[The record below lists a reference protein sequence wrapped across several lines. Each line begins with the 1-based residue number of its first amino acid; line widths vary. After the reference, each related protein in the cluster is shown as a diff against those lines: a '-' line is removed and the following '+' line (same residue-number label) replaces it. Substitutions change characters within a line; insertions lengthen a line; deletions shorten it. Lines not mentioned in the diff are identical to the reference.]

1 MSIGRWGYMKL
12 LQNKVVF
19 ITEADNPSGRALITR
34 LASEGAR
41 FLLNSASNGQAIQS
55 ELERCQS
62 EGASALVIQ
71 INACKSSEVNEALSQ
86 AAEQLGTV
94 DVLIHNNNLV
104 EPGSVA
110 YGDEE
115 WFKRI
120 LNANAKSAFI
130 CTQAVGKQMVS
141 KNYGKVVYISSIHAE
156 KPTGSSFAYS
166 ASKGAVKMLSREAA
180 LKLGRH
186 GVTVNTIEFGPVEG
200 DNEVFHSEISS
211 LYEDYTYKVPDAVL
225 GTHED
230 LAELALFLS
239 TDQSRYMNG
248 ADIRLDGGF
257 LMHYLDLRMK
267 KPAAP

>member
-34 LASEGAR
+34 LASEGAH
-41 FLLNSASNGQAIQS
+41 FILNSASGGRDIQA
-55 ELERCQS
+55 ELQHTKT
-62 EGASALVIQ
+62 EGSKTVVIQ
-71 INACKSSEVNEALSQ
+71 IDPCKSLEVTEALEQ
-86 AAEQLGTV
+86 AAAQLGTV

-104 EPGSVA
+104 EPGTVEH
-110 YGDEE
+110 GDEE
-115 WFKRI
+115 WFRRV

-130 CTQAVGKQMVS
+130 CTQAAGKQMAG
-141 KNYGKVVYISSIHAE
+141 KNYGKIVYVSSIHAE

-166 ASKGAVKMLSREAA
+166 ASKGAVKMLAREAA

-200 DNEVFHSEISS
+200 DNEVFKSEISS
-211 LYEDYTYKVPDAVL
+211 LYEDYEYKVPDAVL

-239 TDQSRYMNG
+239 TDQSRYING
-248 ADIRLDGGF
+248 ADIRMDGGF
-257 LMHYLDLRMK
+257 LMHYMDFRMK
-267 KPAAP
+267 KPQ